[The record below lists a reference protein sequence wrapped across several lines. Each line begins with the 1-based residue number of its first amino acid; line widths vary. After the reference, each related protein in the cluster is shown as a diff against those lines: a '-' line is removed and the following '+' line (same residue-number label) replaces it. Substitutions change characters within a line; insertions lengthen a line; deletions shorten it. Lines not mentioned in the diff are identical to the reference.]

1 MNKKRVVKIIL
12 GVVIVLV
19 LMFLIY
25 AIRNFS
31 IINSM
36 INKSNEY
43 QSKTNYYMKVS
54 RDDSNL
60 EYIEEYNK
68 DNQRKIIVKK
78 KEDGSIMT
86 QHMKDDASKVFC
98 DMNDGRKFMYE
109 TTEPIFPN
117 IRIEFNNDTTY
128 NVIKDSIFAKIK
140 TEKIDDKDYY
150 AINDLKNLRG
160 FSDENVKNIYYFN
173 KETGLIEL
181 VKTINKDNSQAITT
195 YEYKFEGVE
204 DKDFEL
210 PNVLEYTINK

>member
-12 GVVIVLV
+12 GVLIVFV

-31 IINSM
+31 IVNSV

-68 DNQRKIIVKK
+68 DNQRKVVVKK
-78 KEDGSIMT
+78 KEDGDIMT
-86 QHMKDDASKVFC
+86 QYMKDDVSKVFC
-98 DMNDGRKFMYE
+98 DMNDGRKVMYE
-109 TTEPIFPN
+109 TTQPIFPN
-117 IRIEFNNDTTY
+117 IKIEFNNDTIY
-128 NVIKDSIFAKIK
+128 NIIKDSIFAKIK
-140 TEKIDDKDYY
+140 TEKIDDKEYY
-150 AINDLKNLRG
+150 AISDLKNLRG
-160 FSDENVKNIYYFN
+160 FYEVNVKNIYYFN

-181 VKTINKDNSQAITT
+181 IKTINKDNSQAITT
-195 YEYKFEGVE
+195 YEYKFDGVE
-204 DKDFEL
+204 DTDFAL

>member
-86 QHMKDDASKVFC
+86 QYMKDDAS
-98 DMNDGRKFMYE
+98 
-109 TTEPIFPN
+109 
-117 IRIEFNNDTTY
+117 
-128 NVIKDSIFAKIK
+128 
-140 TEKIDDKDYY
+140 
-150 AINDLKNLRG
+150 
-160 FSDENVKNIYYFN
+160 
-173 KETGLIEL
+173 
-181 VKTINKDNSQAITT
+181 
-195 YEYKFEGVE
+195 
-204 DKDFEL
+204 
-210 PNVLEYTINK
+210 

>member
-78 KEDGSIMT
+78 KKME
-86 QHMKDDASKVFC
+86 
-98 DMNDGRKFMYE
+98 
-109 TTEPIFPN
+109 
-117 IRIEFNNDTTY
+117 
-128 NVIKDSIFAKIK
+128 
-140 TEKIDDKDYY
+140 
-150 AINDLKNLRG
+150 
-160 FSDENVKNIYYFN
+160 
-173 KETGLIEL
+173 
-181 VKTINKDNSQAITT
+181 
-195 YEYKFEGVE
+195 
-204 DKDFEL
+204 
-210 PNVLEYTINK
+210 VL

>member
-78 KEDGSIMT
+78 KE
-86 QHMKDDASKVFC
+86 
-98 DMNDGRKFMYE
+98 E
-109 TTEPIFPN
+109 E
-117 IRIEFNNDTTY
+117 
-128 NVIKDSIFAKIK
+128 
-140 TEKIDDKDYY
+140 
-150 AINDLKNLRG
+150 
-160 FSDENVKNIYYFN
+160 
-173 KETGLIEL
+173 
-181 VKTINKDNSQAITT
+181 
-195 YEYKFEGVE
+195 
-204 DKDFEL
+204 
-210 PNVLEYTINK
+210 VL